1 MQGLRLLCCCVA
13 SLLLLGAAELQV
25 SASGGTEDVAN
36 FVENHLSAGDRSLEG
51 NEGVLCPDSVPPEKT
66 VLLQPADSN
75 EAAAQER
82 SGMPHDCGSKTG
94 ADINIPVDGSNN
106 ESQEEDNDVNVANA
120 SSSVS
125 ECHTATG
132 SNAEGGEI
140 VAREPEPAEG
150 TPLPGEDTEELLA
163 KEQPGGSRSEAAKE
177 SKEEGEL
184 DVAGV
189 EIRLEEAGSEE
200 DRKNSPPA
208 TAGSF
213 EESTCL
219 PAEERQVSQ
228 HGTKALARE
237 EVAAAEHHSGPDD
250 GKDAAEKESEVSE
263 AFQRS
268 TPPSPASGESPPQG
282 DAHSAEPALAEL
294 GTLEEEGTQPE
305 EGSKED
311 KSRIPH
317 ASQGAESHV
326 QGRNHANKQDKEVS
340 SSETSHVSGDP
351 LGGNGLAVKE
361 KEPDSGNRTG
371 DSPEGETATDGQ
383 PAERDR
389 EEPGTASAEGVG
401 KNPNL
406 EAEKSEESSEEED
419 DDQEESEE
427 EGDDSAEEEGDDS
440 AEEEGD
446 DSAEKEKER
455 AGLAEEEDGDPA
467 EGAGLAEEEGSDPAE
482 EEGAGLAEEEGGDPA
497 EKEGAG
503 LAEEEGGDPAE
514 AEEEGGDPAE
524 EEGAGL
530 AEEEGGDP
538 AEEEGAGLAEEEDG
552 DPAEKEGAGLA
563 EEEGGDPAEAEE
575 EGGDP
580 AEAEGAGLAEEE
592 GSDPAEA
599 EGAGLAEEEDGDPA
613 EAEGAGLAQSEE
625 EAEEV
630 IAPDVREAA
639 SDMEDHGH
647 VKEEEISEVEAES
660 DSAGQENAPRRDM
673 EQDKDHSHNSNPAV
687 AGSLSVDAQLVA
699 ETDSPPG
706 NNRPPAGAVPD
717 PRQIEETEDVGETA
731 KRDRSHIESTLKLS
745 EAKPADDYSAT
756 LQRLRKIY
764 HSSIKPLE
772 QSYRYNELRQ
782 HEITDGEITSKPM
795 VLFLGPWSVGKST
808 MINYLLGLDDTP
820 YQLYTGA
827 EPTTSEFTVIMHG
840 PKLKTIEGIVMA
852 ADSARSFSP
861 LEKFGQNFLEK
872 LIGIEVP
879 HKLLERVTF
888 VDTPGIIE
896 NRKQQERGYPFND
909 VCQWFIDRADLI
921 FVVFDPT
928 KLDVGLELE
937 MLFRQL
943 KGRESQIR
951 IILNKADSLATQELM
966 RVYGALFWSLAPL
979 INVTEPPRVYVSS
992 FWPPEYHPETHK
1004 DLFLKEEISLLED
1017 LNQVIENRLENK
1029 IAFIRQHAIRVRIHA
1044 LLVDR
1049 YLQTYK
1055 DKMTF
1060 FSDGELV
1067 FKDIVEDPDK
1077 FYIFKSILAK
1087 TNVSK
1092 FDLPNREAYKDF
1104 FGINPISSFKLLA
1117 QQCSYMGGCYLEKIE
1132 RAITHE
1138 LPDLLGSIG
1147 LGKKPSVLS
1156 CDTTGCGE
1164 TPRNRYRKP

>member
-51 NEGVLCPDSVPPEKT
+51 NEGILCPDSVPPEKT

-132 SNAEGGEI
+132 SNADGGEI

-200 DRKNSPPA
+200 DRKNFPPA

-263 AFQRS
+263 ASQRS

-371 DSPEGETATDGQ
+371 DSPERETATDGQ

-497 EKEGAG
+497 EKEGG
-503 LAEEEGGDPAE
+503 
-514 AEEEGGDPAE
+514 
-524 EEGAGL
+524 GL

-552 DPAEKEGAGLA
+552 DPAEAEGAGLA

-575 EGGDP
+575 
-580 AEAEGAGLAEEE
+580 
-592 GSDPAEA
+592 
-599 EGAGLAEEEDGDPA
+599 
-613 EAEGAGLAQSEE
+613 EGAGLAQSEE

-782 HEITDGEITSKPM
+782 HEITAYHGRTLGSSATVCDSTRGLSHQAPPQTEREREREQAHALRQGSLARDGEITSKPM

>member
-132 SNAEGGEI
+132 SNADGGEI

-184 DVAGV
+184 HVAGV

-263 AFQRS
+263 ASQRS

-282 DAHSAEPALAEL
+282 DAHRAEPALAEL

-326 QGRNHANKQDKEVS
+326 Q
-340 SSETSHVSGDP
+340 
-351 LGGNGLAVKE
+351 
-361 KEPDSGNRTG
+361 
-371 DSPEGETATDGQ
+371 
-383 PAERDR
+383 
-389 EEPGTASAEGVG
+389 
-401 KNPNL
+401 
-406 EAEKSEESSEEED
+406 
-419 DDQEESEE
+419 
-427 EGDDSAEEEGDDS
+427 
-440 AEEEGD
+440 
-446 DSAEKEKER
+446 
-455 AGLAEEEDGDPA
+455 
-467 EGAGLAEEEGSDPAE
+467 
-482 EEGAGLAEEEGGDPA
+482 
-497 EKEGAG
+497 
-503 LAEEEGGDPAE
+503 
-514 AEEEGGDPAE
+514 
-524 EEGAGL
+524 
-530 AEEEGGDP
+530 
-538 AEEEGAGLAEEEDG
+538 
-552 DPAEKEGAGLA
+552 
-563 EEEGGDPAEAEE
+563 
-575 EGGDP
+575 
-580 AEAEGAGLAEEE
+580 
-592 GSDPAEA
+592 
-599 EGAGLAEEEDGDPA
+599 
-613 EAEGAGLAQSEE
+613 
-625 EAEEV
+625 
-630 IAPDVREAA
+630 
-639 SDMEDHGH
+639 
-647 VKEEEISEVEAES
+647 
-660 DSAGQENAPRRDM
+660 
-673 EQDKDHSHNSNPAV
+673 
-687 AGSLSVDAQLVA
+687 
-699 ETDSPPG
+699 
-706 NNRPPAGAVPD
+706 
-717 PRQIEETEDVGETA
+717 EETEDVGETA

-782 HEITDGEITSKPM
+782 HEITAYHGRTLGSSATDGEITSKPM

>member
-1 MQGLRLLCCCVA
+1 MQGLRLLCSCLV
-13 SLLLLGAAELQV
+13 SLLLLGAAERQV
-25 SASGGTEDVAN
+25 SAPGGTEDGAS
-36 FVENHLSAGDRSLEG
+36 FGENRLAAGERSLAGE
-51 NEGVLCPDSVPPEKT
+51 EEVLGTDWLPPET
-66 VLLQPADSN
+66 MAPLQPADN
-75 EAAAQER
+75 DVAVAQGR
-82 SGMPHDCGSKTG
+82 SPGGSSKAG
-94 ADINIPVDGSNN
+94 VAMNIPGDGSTSEGDDDGNTA
-106 ESQEEDNDVNVANA
+106 EA
-120 SSSVS
+120 SSAVS
-125 ECHTATG
+125 ERAPAAGSEADPGASVATE
-132 SNAEGGEI
+132 AEPVGE
-140 VAREPEPAEG
+140 
-150 TPLPGEDTEELLA
+150 TPSLGEDTEEPLA
-163 KEQPGGSRSEAAKE
+163 EEQRGGSQSGAA
-177 SKEEGEL
+177 EEDMEVPVAAGEP
-184 DVAGV
+184 
-189 EIRLEEAGSEE
+189 RLEEAGKEGDE
-200 DRKNSPPA
+200 ANSPPA
-208 TAGSF
+208 LQPTA
-213 EESTCL
+213 
-219 PAEERQVSQ
+219 ERQVPQ
-228 HGTKALARE
+228 GAARALGGE
-237 EVAAAEHHSGPDD
+237 EGAPAEHRSGPE
-250 GKDAAEKESEVSE
+250 GGREGSGKESEGSE
-263 AFQRS
+263 ASWRS
-268 TPPSPASGESPPQG
+268 APPSEAGMEPPPQG
-282 DAHSAEPALAEL
+282 DTHSAEPAPAES
-294 GTLEEEGTQPE
+294 GTLEEEETRPE

-311 KSRIPH
+311 
-317 ASQGAESHV
+317 ESHI
-326 QGRNHANKQDKEVS
+326 QDATQEADSHSRGGGHANKQDKDVS
-340 SSETSHVSGDP
+340 GSEETSPLSGEFP
-351 LGGNGLAVKE
+351 GGRGLAVE
-361 KEPDSGNRTG
+361 ETEPGLGNRTG
-371 DSPEGETATDGQ
+371 GSPEEQAAGQ

-389 EEPGTASAEGVG
+389 EESGTASAEGVG
-401 KNPNL
+401 KDPIL
-406 EAEKSEESSEEED
+406 DAKESEESSEEEG
-419 DDQEESEE
+419 DDQAESEE
-427 EGDDSAEEEGDDS
+427 EGEDSVEEEEDENGPEEAQEEEEGDAKGS
-440 AEEEGD
+440 SPVEEE
-446 DSAEKEKER
+446 E
-455 AGLAEEEDGDPA
+455 AGLAEEE
-467 EGAGLAEEEGSDPAE
+467 EEE
-482 EEGAGLAEEEGGDPA
+482 
-497 EKEGAG
+497 
-503 LAEEEGGDPAE
+503 
-514 AEEEGGDPAE
+514 
-524 EEGAGL
+524 
-530 AEEEGGDP
+530 
-538 AEEEGAGLAEEEDG
+538 
-552 DPAEKEGAGLA
+552 
-563 EEEGGDPAEAEE
+563 EE

-580 AEAEGAGLAEEE
+580 AEAEGNGAGPAEAVEAGTGLAEEA
-592 GSDPAEA
+592 GKHSDPAE
-599 EGAGLAEEEDGDPA
+599 
-613 EAEGAGLAQSEE
+613 EAEGPGLAQSEE
-625 EAEEV
+625 GSEED
-630 IAPDVREAA
+630 PTQEAA
-639 SDMEDHGH
+639 SAMEDRGQ
-647 VKEEEISEVEAES
+647 VEEEETHEAETES
-660 DSAGQENAPRRDM
+660 YCAGRENAPHGDTTRDKG
-673 EQDKDHSHNSNPAV
+673 DSHSNNPAV
-687 AGSLSVDAQLVA
+687 AQNLSVAAQLGA
-699 ETDSPPG
+699 EAEHPPG
-706 NNRPPAGAVPD
+706 DNHPAGAAPE
-717 PRQIEETEDVGETA
+717 PRQIEETEDAGEPA

-745 EAKPADDYSAT
+745 EDKPADDYSAT

-992 FWPPEYHPETHK
+992 FWPLEYHPETHK

-1117 QQCSYMGGCYLEKIE
+1117 QQCSYMGGCYLDKIE

>member
-132 SNAEGGEI
+132 SNADGGEI

-184 DVAGV
+184 HVAGV

-263 AFQRS
+263 ASQRS

-282 DAHSAEPALAEL
+282 DAHRAEPALAEL

-326 QGRNHANKQDKEVS
+326 Q
-340 SSETSHVSGDP
+340 
-351 LGGNGLAVKE
+351 
-361 KEPDSGNRTG
+361 
-371 DSPEGETATDGQ
+371 
-383 PAERDR
+383 
-389 EEPGTASAEGVG
+389 
-401 KNPNL
+401 
-406 EAEKSEESSEEED
+406 
-419 DDQEESEE
+419 
-427 EGDDSAEEEGDDS
+427 
-440 AEEEGD
+440 
-446 DSAEKEKER
+446 
-455 AGLAEEEDGDPA
+455 
-467 EGAGLAEEEGSDPAE
+467 
-482 EEGAGLAEEEGGDPA
+482 
-497 EKEGAG
+497 
-503 LAEEEGGDPAE
+503 
-514 AEEEGGDPAE
+514 
-524 EEGAGL
+524 
-530 AEEEGGDP
+530 
-538 AEEEGAGLAEEEDG
+538 
-552 DPAEKEGAGLA
+552 
-563 EEEGGDPAEAEE
+563 
-575 EGGDP
+575 
-580 AEAEGAGLAEEE
+580 
-592 GSDPAEA
+592 
-599 EGAGLAEEEDGDPA
+599 
-613 EAEGAGLAQSEE
+613 
-625 EAEEV
+625 
-630 IAPDVREAA
+630 
-639 SDMEDHGH
+639 
-647 VKEEEISEVEAES
+647 
-660 DSAGQENAPRRDM
+660 
-673 EQDKDHSHNSNPAV
+673 
-687 AGSLSVDAQLVA
+687 
-699 ETDSPPG
+699 
-706 NNRPPAGAVPD
+706 
-717 PRQIEETEDVGETA
+717 EETEDVGETA